1 MMPVKASAISQEYR
15 AAGALNTLIQV
26 CSFLD
31 EHTFLTKSGDLGVI
45 FRIHGIDYEGCDTAE
60 LDAFARRFERALR
73 GLSEEFRLYQY
84 LLKRAH
90 PSIPFRRYG
99 DDEVVDRAIQGRI
112 AFLRAKADSLYSLEL
127 YFVLLYQAGQPARRE
142 SWRQRLTQ
150 PRTTLCAWLSGQQHL
165 TTLASDLAE
174 RERLLAS
181 RAESFLVQL
190 QDFVQAEWLDKQ
202 SAFSFLTRLLNYAQ
216 YRSDTMQLKY
226 DQDVDQ
232 QLAASTLECHRDR
245 LQLNAHQ
252 VKVLSVIEPPA
263 RTFAHMLRSLLEL
276 PSNVVV
282 ASEWKRVSN
291 LKMRRAIRSKRR
303 HFHNSKTSLA
313 NYLSDAP
320 TSDRHLLVDDADE
333 ALVHELGGALQEMEV
348 NGSSFGEWSMTI
360 VLYDLDRSKL
370 DRAVAE
376 CVKRF
381 ATQDATV
388 MEERYNLLNA
398 WLSVLPGNH
407 QFNLRR
413 LYLLDSNC
421 ADLSF
426 LFTLDLG
433 EPYNQHLN
441 QEYLAVLETNQGTPY
456 FLNLHHQDNAHTVI
470 LGASGAGKS
479 FLLNFLLTNLQK
491 YRPSTVVFDLGGS
504 YESLT
509 RLFAGRYV
517 RVGVETPSVT
527 INPFCLP
534 PTRENLQFLYSFV
547 RVLIESGHHEC
558 SNADERDLYEQIG
571 NLYELEPSL
580 RRLGTLTNIVNRRLA
595 EPLYKWVG
603 DGQYARLFDNGE
615 DNLSFAC
622 FQCFDFEGMDR
633 YPEILEPLLF
643 YILHRAN
650 AAILAADHTTAFKV
664 VVMDEAWRFFRNRTI
679 QSYIVEALK
688 TWRKKNA
695 ALILATQSGDDL
707 YRSELLPVIVE
718 SCATKMFL
726 ANPGMDRAAYSERF
740 HLNQTEADLV
750 AGLIPKQQ
758 FLLKRSHL
766 AKVVNLHVDPTE
778 YWLYTNSPYDNV
790 RRQIAFEK
798 YGFERGLEILAQES
812 SS

>member
-1 MMPVKASAISQEYR
+1 MMPVKVSAISEEYR

-31 EHTFLTKSGDLGVI
+31 EHTFLTKSGDLGVV
-45 FRIHGIDYEGCDTAE
+45 FRIHGIDYEGCDKAE

-73 GLSEEFRLYQY
+73 GLSEDFRLYQY

-90 PSIPFRRYG
+90 PHIPFRRYS

-112 AFLRAKADSLYSLEL
+112 EFLRAKADSLYSLEL
-127 YFVLLYQAGQPARRE
+127 YFVLLYHAVQPARRE
-142 SWRQRLTQ
+142 SWRQRLGQ
-150 PRTTLCAWLSGQQHL
+150 PRTTLTAWFSGQQHL

-174 RERLLAS
+174 RERLLAA
-181 RAESFLVQL
+181 RAESFLIQL
-190 QDFVQAEWLDKQ
+190 QDFVQAELLDKQ
-202 SAFSFLTRLLNYAQ
+202 SAFSFLTRLLNYAP
-216 YRSDTMQLKY
+216 YRSDTMQLKC

-291 LKMRRAIRSKRR
+291 LKMRRAIRTKRR

-320 TSDRHLLVDDADE
+320 MSDRHLLVDDADE

-348 NGSSFGEWSMTI
+348 NGGSFGEWSMTVI
-360 VLYDLDRSKL
+360 LYDLDRAKL

-398 WLSVLPGNH
+398 WLAVLPGNH
-407 QFNLRR
+407 QYNLRR
-413 LYLLDSNC
+413 LFLLDSNC

-426 LFTLDLG
+426 LFTLNLG
-433 EPYNQHLN
+433 EPHNQHLD

-491 YRPSTVVFDLGGS
+491 YRPYTVIFDLGGG

-517 RVGVETPSVT
+517 RVGGETPSVT

-558 SNADERDLYEQIG
+558 SSADERDLY
-571 NLYELEPSL
+571 
-580 RRLGTLTNIVNRRLA
+580 
-595 EPLYKWVG
+595 
-603 DGQYARLFDNGE
+603 
-615 DNLSFAC
+615 
-622 FQCFDFEGMDR
+622 
-633 YPEILEPLLF
+633 
-643 YILHRAN
+643 
-650 AAILAADHTTAFKV
+650 
-664 VVMDEAWRFFRNRTI
+664 
-679 QSYIVEALK
+679 
-688 TWRKKNA
+688 
-695 ALILATQSGDDL
+695 
-707 YRSELLPVIVE
+707 
-718 SCATKMFL
+718 
-726 ANPGMDRAAYSERF
+726 
-740 HLNQTEADLV
+740 
-750 AGLIPKQQ
+750 
-758 FLLKRSHL
+758 
-766 AKVVNLHVDPTE
+766 
-778 YWLYTNSPYDNV
+778 
-790 RRQIAFEK
+790 
-798 YGFERGLEILAQES
+798 
-812 SS
+812 

>member
-1 MMPVKASAISQEYR
+1 MMPVKVSAISEEYR

-31 EHTFLTKSGDLGVI
+31 EHTFLTKSGDLGVV
-45 FRIHGIDYEGCDTAE
+45 FRIHGIDYEGCDKAE

-73 GLSEEFRLYQY
+73 GLSEDFRLYQY

-90 PSIPFRRYG
+90 PHIPFRRYS

-112 AFLRAKADSLYSLEL
+112 EFLRAKADSLYSLEL
-127 YFVLLYQAGQPARRE
+127 YFVLLYHAVQPARRE
-142 SWRQRLTQ
+142 SWRQRLGQ
-150 PRTTLCAWLSGQQHL
+150 PRTTLTAWLSGQQHL

-174 RERLLAS
+174 RERLLAA
-181 RAESFLVQL
+181 RAESFLIQL
-190 QDFVQAEWLDKQ
+190 QDFVQAELLDKQ
-202 SAFSFLTRLLNYAQ
+202 SAFSFLTRLLNYAP

-291 LKMRRAIRSKRR
+291 LKMRRAIRTKRR

-320 TSDRHLLVDDADE
+320 MSDRHLLVDDADE

-348 NGSSFGEWSMTI
+348 NGGSFGEWSMTVI
-360 VLYDLDRSKL
+360 LYDLDRAKL

-407 QFNLRR
+407 QYNLRR
-413 LYLLDSNC
+413 LFLLDSNC

-426 LFTLDLG
+426 LFTLNLG
-433 EPYNQHLN
+433 EPHNQHLD

-491 YRPSTVVFDLGGS
+491 YRPYTVIFDLGGG

-509 RLFAGRYV
+509 RLFAGRYM
-517 RVGVETPSVT
+517 RVGGRPRRSRLTPSA
-527 INPFCLP
+527 CLP
-534 PTRENLQFLYSFV
+534 PGRT
-547 RVLIESGHHEC
+547 
-558 SNADERDLYEQIG
+558 SNF
-571 NLYELEPSL
+571 S
-580 RRLGTLTNIVNRRLA
+580 
-595 EPLYKWVG
+595 
-603 DGQYARLFDNGE
+603 
-615 DNLSFAC
+615 
-622 FQCFDFEGMDR
+622 
-633 YPEILEPLLF
+633 
-643 YILHRAN
+643 
-650 AAILAADHTTAFKV
+650 TA
-664 VVMDEAWRFFRNRTI
+664 
-679 QSYIVEALK
+679 
-688 TWRKKNA
+688 
-695 ALILATQSGDDL
+695 
-707 YRSELLPVIVE
+707 
-718 SCATKMFL
+718 SCASLLSRVTTS
-726 ANPGMDRAAYSERF
+726 ARARMSVIFMSR
-740 HLNQTEADLV
+740 
-750 AGLIPKQQ
+750 
-758 FLLKRSHL
+758 
-766 AKVVNLHVDPTE
+766 
-778 YWLYTNSPYDNV
+778 
-790 RRQIAFEK
+790 
-798 YGFERGLEILAQES
+798 
-812 SS
+812 